1 VSSAARLPSR
11 QRPSLRE
18 DNIVGRGHVSRD
30 ERVVLTNV
38 IYKITIGW
46 GGAVFGEIRAP
57 YHTRLIPF
65 VASSPAD
72 WLRLRLEDG
81 RQVFFQLRRA
91 EAWCGGWGE
100 LEGRL
105 SP

>member
-1 VSSAARLPSR
+1 M
-11 QRPSLRE
+11 LR
-18 DNIVGRGHVSRD
+18 
-30 ERVVLTNV
+30 NV
-38 IYKITIGW
+38 IYKITVIA
-46 GGAVFGEIRAP
+46 GGAVFGEIKAP
-57 YHTRLIPF
+57 YYERLISF

-81 RQVFFQLRRA
+81 RLVFFQLRRA
-91 EAWCGGWGE
+91 ENAPGGWGE